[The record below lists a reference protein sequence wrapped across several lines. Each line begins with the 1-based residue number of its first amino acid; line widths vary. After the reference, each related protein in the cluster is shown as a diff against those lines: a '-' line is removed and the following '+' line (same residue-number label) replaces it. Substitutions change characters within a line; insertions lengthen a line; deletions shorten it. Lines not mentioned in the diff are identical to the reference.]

1 MANLDLSGLPRPD
14 WFVGCR
20 LPERDQSMQEA
31 TWTAITISSTD
42 MAPFWQPGEGSMVSK
57 KDELEMHRQMVRI
70 RIFEETI
77 QKIYMEGKTPAF
89 DIAAGPVPG
98 EMHLAAGQEPVAA
111 GVCIHLRPSD
121 AVTATHRPHHVA
133 LAHGMDMKKLA
144 AEIFGK
150 ETGLGHGKGG
160 HMHLFDPA
168 THFGCSGIIGEGIPT
183 AVGHALAFKK
193 QKRDDIA
200 VSFFGE
206 GAANQGAFHE
216 SLNLAAL
223 WHLGVVFVCEDN
235 TWAISVPKGTATAIA
250 NNSDRAAAYG
260 IPGVLIPDNDP
271 TAIYEVAGE
280 AVARARAGKGPTLIE
295 IKTDR
300 LLGHFEGDP
309 QLYRTKE
316 EMDKLHQRD
325 ALKHFEQQLIEA
337 GTLTAD
343 SAKQVWKAAQA
354 EVDAAIEF
362 ARQSPYPEPES
373 ALLHVFA

>member
-1 MANLDLSGLPRPD
+1 
-14 WFVGCR
+14 
-20 LPERDQSMQEA
+20 
-31 TWTAITISSTD
+31 
-42 MAPFWQPGEGSMVSK
+42 
-57 KDELEMHRQMVRI
+57 MVRI

-160 HMHLFDPA
+160 HMHLFDPV

-193 QKRDDIA
+193 LGRDDIA

-206 GAANQGAFHE
+206 GAANQGSFHE

-223 WHLGVVFVCEDN
+223 WDLGVVFVCEDN
-235 TWAISVPKGTATAIA
+235 AWAISVAKGTATAIA

-271 TAIYEVAGE
+271 EAIFEAAGE
-280 AVARARAGKGPTLIE
+280 AVARARAKKGPTLIE
-295 IKTDR
+295 VKTDR

-316 EMDKLHQRD
+316 EMETLQKRD
-325 ALKHFEQQLIEA
+325 ALKRYEQQLIKA
-337 GTLTAD
+337 GTLTTA
-343 SAKQVWKAAQA
+343 SAEQVWKAGRA

-362 ARQSPYPEPES
+362 ARQSPYPEPS
-373 ALLHVFA
+373 AALLHVFA

>member
-1 MANLDLSGLPRPD
+1 MASK
-14 WFVGCR
+14 
-20 LPERDQSMQEA
+20 QE
-31 TWTAITISSTD
+31 
-42 MAPFWQPGEGSMVSK
+42 Q
-57 KDELEMHRQMVRI
+57 LEMHHQMVRI
-70 RIFEETI
+70 RLFEETI

-111 GVCIHLRPSD
+111 GVCIHLRTSD
-121 AVTATHRPHHVA
+121 AVTATHRPHHIA

-150 ETGLGHGKGG
+150 DTGLGHGKGG

-193 QKRDDIA
+193 LGRDDIA
-200 VSFFGE
+200 VAFFGE

-235 TWAISVPKGTATAIA
+235 TWAISVPKATATAIA

-260 IPGVLIPDNDP
+260 IPGVLIKDND
-271 TAIYEVAGE
+271 TDAICEAARE
-280 AVARARAGKGPTLIE
+280 AVARARAGRGPTLIE
-295 IKTDR
+295 VKTDR
-300 LLGHFEGDP
+300 LFGHFEGDP

-316 EMDKLHQRD
+316 QMEEMRQRD
-325 ALKHFEQQLIEA
+325 AVKRYEAQLIKSGA
-337 GTLTAD
+337 FTAE
-343 SAKQVWKAAQA
+343 SAKQVWKAAQD
-354 EVDAAIEF
+354 EVDAAVQF

-373 ALLHVFA
+373 ALLQVFA

>member
-1 MANLDLSGLPRPD
+1 MPSNETLRAL
-14 WFVGCR
+14 
-20 LPERDQSMQEA
+20 
-31 TWTAITISSTD
+31 
-42 MAPFWQPGEGSMVSK
+42 
-57 KDELEMHRQMVRI
+57 HHQMVRI
-70 RIFEETI
+70 RVFEETL
-77 QKIYMEGKTPAF
+77 QKIYFEGKTPAF

-111 GVCIHLRPSD
+111 GVCAHLRPSD

-133 LAHGMDMKKLA
+133 LAHGMDMKRLA

-168 THFGCSGIIGEGIPT
+168 INFGCSGIIAEGIPT

-193 QKRDDIA
+193 LGRDDIA

-223 WHLGVVFVCEDN
+223 WKLGVVFVCEDN
-235 TWAISVPKGTATAIA
+235 AWAISVPKDKATAIA
-250 NNSDRAAAYG
+250 NNSDRASAYG
-260 IPGVLIPDNDP
+260 MPGVLIPDNDP
-271 TAIYEVAGE
+271 VAIYEAAGE
-280 AVARARAGKGPTLIE
+280 AVARARRGGGPSLIE

-309 QLYRTKE
+309 QVYRTKE
-316 EMDKLHQRD
+316 EMEAIKQRD
-325 ALKHFEQQLIEA
+325 AIRRFERQLIESGA
-337 GTLTAD
+337 MTQAD
-343 SAKQVWKAAQA
+343 
-354 EVDAAIEF
+354 VDAAWEVARAEVADAVEF
-362 ARQSPYPEPES
+362 ARSSPYPAPEA

>member
-1 MANLDLSGLPRPD
+1 MA
-14 WFVGCR
+14 
-20 LPERDQSMQEA
+20 
-31 TWTAITISSTD
+31 
-42 MAPFWQPGEGSMVSK
+42 SK
-57 KDELEMHRQMVRI
+57 KEQLEMHRQMVRI

-77 QKIYMEGKTPAF
+77 QKIYMEGKSPAF

-111 GVCIHLRPSD
+111 GVCIHLRQSD

-160 HMHLFDPA
+160 HMHLFDPV
-168 THFGCSGIIGEGIPT
+168 THFGCSGIIGEGMPT
-183 AVGHALAFKK
+183 ALGHALAFKK
-193 QKRDDIA
+193 QGRDDVA

-223 WHLGVVFVCEDN
+223 WNLGVVFVCEDN
-235 TWAISVPKGTATAIA
+235 AWAISVPKATATAIA

-271 TAIYEVAGE
+271 EAIFEAAGE
-280 AVARARAGKGPTLIE
+280 AIARARAGKGPTLIE
-295 IKTDR
+295 VKTDR

-309 QLYRTKE
+309 QMYRTKD
-316 EMDKLHQRD
+316 EMERLQARD
-325 ALKHFEQQLIEA
+325 ALKHYEKQLIKA
-337 GTLTAD
+337 GTLTTE
-343 SAKQVWKAAQA
+343 SAEKVWKAAGA
-354 EVDAAIEF
+354 EVDAAVEF
-362 ARQSPYPEPES
+362 ARQSPYPEPEA

>member
-1 MANLDLSGLPRPD
+1 MA
-14 WFVGCR
+14 
-20 LPERDQSMQEA
+20 
-31 TWTAITISSTD
+31 
-42 MAPFWQPGEGSMVSK
+42 SK
-57 KDELEMHRQMVRI
+57 KEQLEMHRQMVRI

-89 DIAAGPVPG
+89 DIAAGPIPG

-150 ETGLGHGKGG
+150 DTGLGHGKGG
-160 HMHLFDPA
+160 HMHLFDPV
-168 THFGCSGIIGEGIPT
+168 THFGCSGIIGEGMPT
-183 AVGHALAFKK
+183 AIGHALAFKK
-193 QKRDDIA
+193 LGKDDIA

-206 GAANQGAFHE
+206 GAANQGSFHE

-223 WHLGVVFVCEDN
+223 WDLGVVFVCEDN
-235 TWAISVPKGTATAIA
+235 AWAISVAKATATAIA

-271 TAIYEVAGE
+271 DAIFEAARA
-280 AVARARAGKGPTLIE
+280 AVARARAKKGPTLIE
-295 IKTDR
+295 VKTDR

-316 EMDKLHQRD
+316 EMEKLQKRD
-325 ALKHFEQQLIEA
+325 ALKHYEQQLIKA
-337 GTLTAD
+337 GTLTTE
-343 SAKQVWKAAQA
+343 SAEQVWKAGRA

-362 ARQSPYPEPES
+362 ARKSPYPEPDA

>member
-1 MANLDLSGLPRPD
+1 MA
-14 WFVGCR
+14 
-20 LPERDQSMQEA
+20 
-31 TWTAITISSTD
+31 
-42 MAPFWQPGEGSMVSK
+42 SK
-57 KDELEMHRQMVRI
+57 KEQLEMHHQMVRI

-89 DIAAGPVPG
+89 DIAAGPIPG

-150 ETGLGHGKGG
+150 DTGLGHGKGG
-160 HMHLFDPA
+160 HMHLFDPV
-168 THFGCSGIIGEGIPT
+168 THFGCSGIIGEGMPT

-193 QKRDDIA
+193 LGKDDIA

-206 GAANQGAFHE
+206 GAANQGSFHE

-223 WHLGVVFVCEDN
+223 WDLGVVFVCEDN
-235 TWAISVPKGTATAIA
+235 AWAISVAKATATAIA

-271 TAIYEVAGE
+271 DAVFEAARE
-280 AVARARAGKGPTLIE
+280 AVARARAKKGPTLIE
-295 IKTDR
+295 VKTDR

-316 EMDKLHQRD
+316 EMEKLQKRD
-325 ALKHFEQQLIEA
+325 ALKHYEQQLIKA
-337 GTLTAD
+337 GTLTTE
-343 SAKQVWKAAQA
+343 SAEQVWKAGRA

-362 ARQSPYPEPES
+362 ARQSPYPEPDA

>member
-1 MANLDLSGLPRPD
+1 MA
-14 WFVGCR
+14 
-20 LPERDQSMQEA
+20 
-31 TWTAITISSTD
+31 
-42 MAPFWQPGEGSMVSK
+42 SK
-57 KDELEMHRQMVRI
+57 KEQLEMHRQMVRI

-121 AVTATHRPHHVA
+121 AVTASHRPHHVA

-160 HMHLFDPA
+160 HMHLFDAA

-193 QKRDDIA
+193 QGRDDVA

-235 TWAISVPKGTATAIA
+235 TWAISVPKATATAIA

-271 TAIYEVAGE
+271 TAIYEAAGE

-295 IKTDR
+295 VKTDR

-309 QLYRTKE
+309 QVYRTKD
-316 EMDKLHQRD
+316 EMDTLHRRD
-325 ALKHFEQQLIEA
+325 ALKHYEQQLVEA

-354 EVDAAIEF
+354 EVDAAVEF
-362 ARQSPYPEPES
+362 ARQSPYPEPEA

>member
-1 MANLDLSGLPRPD
+1 MA
-14 WFVGCR
+14 
-20 LPERDQSMQEA
+20 
-31 TWTAITISSTD
+31 
-42 MAPFWQPGEGSMVSK
+42 SK
-57 KDELEMHRQMVRI
+57 KEQLEMHHQMVRI

-89 DIAAGPVPG
+89 DIAAGPIPG

-150 ETGLGHGKGG
+150 DTGLGHGKGG
-160 HMHLFDPA
+160 HMHLFDPV
-168 THFGCSGIIGEGIPT
+168 THFGCSGIIGEGMPT

-193 QKRDDIA
+193 LGKDDIA

-206 GAANQGAFHE
+206 GAANQGSFHE

-223 WHLGVVFVCEDN
+223 WDLGVVFVCEDN
-235 TWAISVPKGTATAIA
+235 AWAISVAKATATAVA

-271 TAIYEVAGE
+271 DAIFEAARE
-280 AVARARAGKGPTLIE
+280 AVARARAKKGPTLIE
-295 IKTDR
+295 VKTDR

-316 EMDKLHQRD
+316 EMEKLQKRD
-325 ALKHFEQQLIEA
+325 ALKHYEQQLIKA
-337 GTLTAD
+337 GTLTTE
-343 SAKQVWKAAQA
+343 SAEQVWKAGRA

-362 ARQSPYPEPES
+362 ARQSPYPEPDA

>member
-1 MANLDLSGLPRPD
+1 MPSNETLR
-14 WFVGCR
+14 
-20 LPERDQSMQEA
+20 
-31 TWTAITISSTD
+31 
-42 MAPFWQPGEGSMVSK
+42 
-57 KDELEMHRQMVRI
+57 EMHRQMLRI
-70 RIFEETI
+70 RLFEETI
-77 QKIYMEGKTPAF
+77 QQVYFEGKTPAF

-98 EMHLAAGQEPVAA
+98 EMHLAAGQEPVAV
-111 GVCIHLRPSD
+111 GVCAHLRPTD

-168 THFGCSGIIGEGIPT
+168 TNFGCSGIIAEGMPT

-193 QKRDDIA
+193 LGRDDIA

-223 WHLGVVFVCEDN
+223 WKLGVVFVCEDN
-235 TWAISVPKGTATAIA
+235 AWAISVPKEKATAIP

-260 IPGVLIPDNDP
+260 IPGVLVADNDP
-271 TAIYEVAGE
+271 IAIYEAAGE
-280 AVARARAGKGPTLIE
+280 AVARARRGGGPSLIE
-295 IKTDR
+295 VKTDR

-309 QLYRTKE
+309 QVYRSKE
-316 EMDKLHQRD
+316 ELALLKERD
-325 ALKHFEQQLIEA
+325 ALRAFERRLIDT
-337 GTLTAD
+337 GVLTA
-343 SAKQVWKAAQA
+343 AEAEAAWQQARA

-362 ARQSPYPEPES
+362 ARSSPYPEPAS
-373 ALLHVFA
+373 ALQHVFA

>member
-1 MANLDLSGLPRPD
+1 MAVHGPQSRSWEKSSMTSDK
-14 WFVGCR
+14 
-20 LPERDQSMQEA
+20 DQ
-31 TWTAITISSTD
+31 
-42 MAPFWQPGEGSMVSK
+42 
-57 KDELEMHRQMVRI
+57 LEMHHQMVRI
-70 RIFEETI
+70 RLFEETI
-77 QKIYMEGKTPAF
+77 QKVYMEGKTPAF

-98 EMHLAAGQEPVAA
+98 EMHLAVGQEPVAA

-121 AVTATHRPHHVA
+121 AVTATHRPHHIA

-160 HMHLFDPA
+160 HMHLFDAA

-193 QKRDDIA
+193 QERDDVA

-223 WHLGVVFVCEDN
+223 WGLGVVFVCEDN
-235 TWAISVPKGTATAIA
+235 TWAISVPKAKATAIA
-250 NNSDRAAAYG
+250 DNSDRAAAYG
-260 IPGVLIPDNDP
+260 IPGVLIPDNNP
-271 TAIYEVAGE
+271 TAIYEAAGE
-280 AVARARAGKGPTLIE
+280 AVARARTGKGPTLIE

-309 QLYRTKE
+309 QLYRTKD
-316 EMDKLHQRD
+316 EMDTLQRRD
-325 ALKHFEQQLIEA
+325 ALKHYEQQLVEA
-337 GTLTAD
+337 GTLTAV
-343 SAKQVWKAAQA
+343 STQEVWKAAQA
-354 EVDAAIEF
+354 EVDAAVEF

>member
-1 MANLDLSGLPRPD
+1 MPSNETLRA
-14 WFVGCR
+14 
-20 LPERDQSMQEA
+20 
-31 TWTAITISSTD
+31 
-42 MAPFWQPGEGSMVSK
+42 
-57 KDELEMHRQMVRI
+57 MHHQMVRI
-70 RIFEETI
+70 RLFEETI
-77 QKIYMEGKTPAF
+77 QKAYFEGKTPAF

-98 EMHLAAGQEPVAA
+98 EMHLAAGQEPVAV
-111 GVCIHLRPSD
+111 GVCAHLRATD

-150 ETGLGHGKGG
+150 DTGLGHGKGG

-168 THFGCSGIIGEGIPT
+168 TNFGCSGIIAEGIPT

-193 QKRDDIA
+193 QSRDDIA

-223 WHLGVVFVCEDN
+223 WKLGVVFVCEDN
-235 TWAISVPKGTATAIA
+235 AWAISVPKDKATAIA
-250 NNSDRAAAYG
+250 NNSDRASAYG
-260 IPGVLIPDNDP
+260 MPGVLIPDNDP
-271 TAIYEVAGE
+271 VAVYEAAGE
-280 AVARARAGKGPTLIE
+280 AVARARRGGGPSLIE

-309 QLYRTKE
+309 QVYRTKE
-316 EMDKLHQRD
+316 EMETITQRD
-325 ALKHFEQQLIEA
+325 AIRRFERQLIESGA
-337 GTLTAD
+337 MTQAD
-343 SAKQVWKAAQA
+343 VDGAWELARA
-354 EVDAAIEF
+354 EVADAVEF
-362 ARQSPYPEPES
+362 ARSSPYPAPEA